1 MLQSFSEHVI
11 VSGKPKPNSNKI
23 LPPVQVS
30 VSRRADLVDKVS
42 SWVLSC
48 GHITVIQASF
58 PLLLKNRIWTGTG
71 LPLVGPSLN
80 HFEGT
85 SQFPA
90 PLCLCLYLRA
100 VGSPGLQVTW
110 ISLAGNVYHSNTISS
125 VYFVKSP
132 FKFLINFFQWVE
144 ILIYYLWSLKREMK
158 GWWMI
163 QSILLWFFYSN
174 TLFIIKEW

>member
-1 MLQSFSEHVI
+1 MLRSFSEHVI

-85 SQFPA
+85 SQFSA
-90 PLCLCLYLRA
+90 PLCTLRSIPKSC
-100 VGSPGLQVTW
+100 G
-110 ISLAGNVYHSNTISS
+110 ISRLAGNMSQRGWKCTPLKYHQ
-125 VYFVKSP
+125 F
-132 FKFLINFFQWVE
+132 
-144 ILIYYLWSLKREMK
+144 
-158 GWWMI
+158 
-163 QSILLWFFYSN
+163 
-174 TLFIIKEW
+174 TLFCQISL

>member
-1 MLQSFSEHVI
+1 MLRSFSEHVI

-30 VSRRADLVDKVS
+30 DLVDKVS

-85 SQFPA
+85 SQFSA
-90 PLCLCLYLRA
+90 PLCTLRSIPKSC
-100 VGSPGLQVTW
+100 G
-110 ISLAGNVYHSNTISS
+110 ISRLAGNMSQRGWKCT
-125 VYFVKSP
+125 P
-132 FKFLINFFQWVE
+132 FK
-144 ILIYYLWSLKREMK
+144 YYQFSLFCQ
-158 GWWMI
+158 I
-163 QSILLWFFYSN
+163 SL
-174 TLFIIKEW
+174 